1 MGFFLKEY
9 FNLPDGYFQEG
20 VGIELAGSG
29 TIYQDGTYGYISTY
43 ANADGALIVS
53 DPLPTS
59 DLFNTPFSIQI
70 KYQISS
76 LPDGDV
82 TFPIIL
88 AYKSSAPEIG
98 STGTAIVYTRIY
110 RSGAT
115 YYEQWRYYD
124 TADALKHYDSDTS
137 GWTADTSDYVRN
149 TIAVD
154 TEYTITITWHPEKHT
169 FTLTNGTTT
178 KETGETRIPSTED
191 TYWYLGDNETANY
204 YGSLKLTYIYATDI
218 NHRNRFT
225 SVNSL
230 TKAYKKSPILTVL
243 NNLTTQHRDSFT
255 LLNSILDHEPYRLS
269 FTALNNIGVEGQ
281 LIYLDGSWQTVS
293 IKGKQLSNRAT
304 VEIDGLDVSSKL
316 IDWSIDYDD
325 QTVAKT
331 VSVTVKDRAYAQS
344 IVPRK
349 YSDSDFDTYRIEVK
363 DVDGYSLGQFLIEN
377 KSENAAHKSYS
388 CTLTGRSMTALL
400 DIPFSERLQTLYDE
414 ATSKSAV
421 VGDLAGEKDIDVQW
435 GIPDSVLPIGALVA
449 DDESP
454 LSLIKKIVEAGG
466 GLVYTNREDDLVC
479 AYKDYNTTGNSPV
492 MSLSSGDIV
501 SISQSRTVPS
511 GENQITVEG
520 FMDTSITDGWAQI
533 SIESSKDKLKSNGFD
548 SCTITATCRNEDLSI
563 PDVELQTDEEQTPAT
578 NDHYEIS
585 VSKMIDKDAGGVV
598 SIVKQSDLSLVAGP
612 YEVIDARTIRV
623 GTAMADTTYLV
634 TYYGGET
641 VTFSVDRFA
650 DISPTEVLVKNG
662 RAQATLRASSGGGGY
677 AIVSADYLDAQTA
690 QLTVTIADPRVG
702 QVDVS
707 ADPSSVSIGET
718 STVKIQVLDSDGYP
732 ADNGL
737 YVDINVIGHG
747 QLIEYAGVVVPTT
760 ATTTTESITDGG
772 IENGQYNPIYPV
784 SEIEISTQYQISA
797 LTSIYRYENGLPYT
811 DVNYATSATVD
822 GNNITLATPLPSSVT
837 PIQVTY
843 DCTGI
848 ATTTFSYPSYRTIPT
863 TSIQNMIV
871 AQCGGE
877 VGSCFIT
884 IESPYGSGTGT
895 GGSGAYDRIVRW
907 LTISGKAQPGVNS
920 DGRAR
925 FTGGVYCPTGKKA
938 VFNTDQAVAEIWV
951 PSGMGKPTW
960 DVSYIKGTH
969 WTTIL
974 GMTVQAL
981 QELPTAGSDTTNQ
994 DNTGKT
1000 YVSGSRIVKNGN
1012 TDGVIEH
1019 AAYSIA
1025 WGEDT
1030 ETGYTNV
1037 NGILT
1042 FSKGQPGVTGVVTLT
1057 HPDYEDKTASITI
1070 PGSITNSNVNDSD
1083 TGVTKW
1089 SPIQV
1094 KVKIP
1099 YYWGSI

>member
-1 MGFFLKEY
+1 M
-9 FNLPDGYFQEG
+9 
-20 VGIELAGSG
+20 
-29 TIYQDGTYGYISTY
+29 
-43 ANADGALIVS
+43 
-53 DPLPTS
+53 
-59 DLFNTPFSIQI
+59 
-70 KYQISS
+70 
-76 LPDGDV
+76 GDV
-82 TFPIIL
+82 
-88 AYKSSAPEIG
+88 
-98 STGTAIVYTRIY
+98 
-110 RSGAT
+110 
-115 YYEQWRYYD
+115 
-124 TADALKHYDSDTS
+124 
-137 GWTADTSDYVRN
+137 
-149 TIAVD
+149 
-154 TEYTITITWHPEKHT
+154 
-169 FTLTNGTTT
+169 LTT
-178 KETGETRIPSTED
+178 
-191 TYWYLGDNETANY
+191 NY
-204 YGSLKLTYIYATDI
+204 YGQLKLNSLYVEDI
-218 NHRNRFT
+218 THRNRFT
-225 SVNSL
+225 TLNCL
-230 TKAYKKSPILTVL
+230 TSAYKKSPILTII

-255 LLNSILDHEPYRLS
+255 IKNSILDHTPYRS
-269 FTALNNIGVEGQ
+269 DFTILNNIGVEGQ
-281 LIYLDGSWQTVS
+281 LIYLDGSWQTVN

-316 IDWSIDYDD
+316 TDWSIDYDD

-331 VSVTVKDRAYAQS
+331 VSATVKDRAYAQS

-349 YSDSDFDTYRIEVK
+349 YSDSDFDTYRIEIK
-363 DVDGYSLGQFLIEN
+363 DYQGYSLGQFLIEN

-414 ATSKSAV
+414 ATGKYVVVSA
-421 VGDLAGEKDIDVQW
+421 LATAKGLTTTW
-435 GIPDSVLPIGALVA
+435 GIPDAPLPIGALAA

-466 GLVYTNREDDLVC
+466 GLVYTDRSDNLVC
-479 AYKDYNTTGNSPV
+479 AYKDYETTGKTPV

-598 SIVKQSDLSLVAGP
+598 SIVKQSDSSLVAGP
-612 YEVIDARTIRV
+612 YEITDARTIRV

-641 VTFSVDRFA
+641 VTFSVDANA

-677 AIVSADYLDAQTA
+677 AVVSADYLDAQTA

-707 ADPSSVSIGET
+707 ADPSSVAIGET

-737 YVDINVIGHG
+737 YVDISVIGHG
-747 QLIEYAGVVVPTT
+747 QLIDYAGVVTPTT
-760 ATTTTESITDGG
+760 TTTTTESITDGG

-784 SEIEISTQYQISA
+784 SEIEVSTQYQISA

-811 DVNYATSATVD
+811 DVNYASGATVD
-822 GNNITLATPLPSSVT
+822 GNTITLATPLPSSVT

-848 ATTTFSYPSYRTIPT
+848 AITTFSYPSYREIPK

-877 VGSCFIT
+877 VGSTFIT
-884 IESPYGSGTGT
+884 IESPYGSGTGSG
-895 GGSGAYDRIVRW
+895 GGSGSYDRIIRW
-907 LTISGKAQPGVNS
+907 ITISGKAQPAVNS
-920 DGRAR
+920 DGRHR
-925 FTGGVYCPTGKKA
+925 FTAGVYCPTGKRA
-938 VFNTDQAVAEIWV
+938 VFETNKAIKEIFEGC
-951 PSGMGKPTW
+951 SGPTW
-960 DVSYIKGTH
+960 DVSYVEGTH
-969 WTTIL
+969 WITYL

-981 QELPTAGSDTTNQ
+981 QELPAAGSDTTTQ

-1000 YVSGSRIVKNGN
+1000 YVSGSRIVKDAN
-1012 TDGVIEH
+1012 THGVIEH
-1019 AAYSIA
+1019 AYYSIA

-1030 ETGYTNV
+1030 ETGYTSV

-1057 HPDYEDKTASITI
+1057 HPEYETTTASITI
-1070 PGSITNSNVNDSD
+1070 PGSITNSNVNDDSD

-1099 YYWGSI
+1099 YYWESV